1 MHALIAAEKL
11 FRGEPFFALVPESLE
26 HDIHPG
32 CMVLMSAKTGNGRVS
47 IGYILSLATLEG
59 EEEVSSV
66 ELLDLLYGG
75 EAVLS
80 PSLLRLT
87 AWMADYYF
95 TRRVDSLMAALPAA
109 VRTTVDDIVEMT
121 DFALKSDGQKVIN
134 TALRRSIMQV
144 MMVEKRLTVHQ
155 LQRRIG
161 KKQLYRTIAAL
172 ERGGDLKLSKK
183 FSSTKAKQKLAWCL
197 SPSLPENIDELL
209 KSSPKQLEAIRK
221 LAAIGESSAFAEA
234 IAVSRETL
242 NALEKKGFV
251 EKILKDTISHFTT
264 GFTEV
269 AQSPKT
275 PTASQQKALEQLI
288 GAFDKR
294 EYRTFLLHGVT
305 GSGKTLIY
313 IELLKKV
320 LAAGKTAIVLVPEIA
335 LTPQTAGRFREHFHE
350 EITIL
355 HSAMSNQEKYDAWH
369 SLRLGKTQ
377 LALGARSTIF
387 APLENLGAIIVD
399 EEHDSAYKQDRNP
412 RYNGR
417 DTAVMRAMFSQ
428 AICVLGSATPSFESY
443 NNSVTGKYTLI
454 NLPERVDGA
463 TMPKLTL
470 IWMKGSPKASSS
482 ISELLCRQIEIRL
495 EKDEQVILLQNRRG
509 FAGSL
514 FCLDCGHSP
523 LCCFCKIPRVYHS
536 TQKQLRCHYCGH
548 TKRFTE
554 SCLKCSSTN
563 LFYKSS
569 GTERIEEELKTL
581 FPDEKILRMDVDTT
595 TTKGSHGRIL
605 TEFHDRKARI
615 LLGTQMVAK
624 GLDFPAVTLVGVLM
638 ADIGL
643 NIPDFRASERTF
655 SLLTQVAGRAGRSV
669 LPGEVYFQVYNMEN
683 DVFPALLQGKESYE
697 KFFLQESAIRKELHY
712 PPASRLIKF
721 ECSAEDEKQAEA
733 AALSC
738 KNTLALQLPAEKGAI
753 LGPAPACIAKIR
765 GRYRYQVVV
774 KLLDGKL
781 SPLFV
786 KQMGDDIMARF
797 RSAGLSFTVDVDP
810 QNLM

>member
-1 MHALIAAEKL
+1 MYALIGTETL
-11 FRGEPFFALVPESLE
+11 FRGEPFIAMVPEILE
-26 HDIHPG
+26 HDIQTG
-32 CMVLMSAKTGNGRVS
+32 CMVLLSVKAGNGRIS
-47 IGYILSLATLEG
+47 IGYILSLMEQDHG
-59 EEEVSSV
+59 GVSNV

-75 EAVLS
+75 EPVLS
-80 PSLLRLT
+80 TSLLRLT
-87 AWMADYYF
+87 EWMADYYL
-95 TRRVDSLMAALPAA
+95 TRRVDTLTAALPSA
-109 VRTTVDDIVEMT
+109 VRTTVHDVVEIT
-121 DFALKSDGQKVIN
+121 DFTLKADHQKVIN

-144 MMVEKRLTVHQ
+144 MMVERRLTVHQ

-172 ERGGDLKLSKK
+172 ERGGEVRLTKK
-183 FSSTKAKQKLAWCL
+183 FSSTKARQKVAWCL
-197 SPSLPENIDELL
+197 SSSLPENIEEKL
-209 KSSPKQLEAIRK
+209 KNSPKQLEAIRK
-221 LAAIGESSAFAEA
+221 LADLDESGAFAET
-234 IAVSRETL
+234 IGSSRETL
-242 NALEKKGFV
+242 YALENKGFV
-251 EKILKDTISHFTT
+251 EKFLMDRTSHFTT
-264 GFTEV
+264 GFAEV

-275 PTASQQKALEQLI
+275 PTALQQRALELLI
-288 GAFDKR
+288 GAFEKG
-294 EYRTFLLHGVT
+294 EYSTFLLHGVT

-369 SLRLGKTQ
+369 SLRLGKSKI
-377 LALGARSTIF
+377 ALGARSTIF

-412 RYNGR
+412 RYHAR
-417 DTAVMRAMFSQ
+417 DAAVMRALFSK

-443 NNSVTGKYTLI
+443 NNAVTGKYTLVK
-454 NLPERVDGA
+454 LPERVDGA
-463 TMPKLTL
+463 KMPSLTL
-470 IWMKGSPKASSS
+470 VRMKESPKASSS
-482 ISELLCRQIEIRL
+482 ISELLCHQIELRL
-495 EKDEQVILLQNRRG
+495 KKNEQVILLQNRRG
-509 FAGSL
+509 FAGSI
-514 FCLDCGHSP
+514 FCLACGHIP
-523 LCCFCKIPRVYHS
+523 LCRFCNIPLVYHS

-548 TKRFTE
+548 ATRFTE
-554 SCLKCSSTN
+554 SCRKCSSTN

-581 FPDEKILRMDVDTT
+581 FPEEKILRMDVDTT
-595 TTKGSHGRIL
+595 ATKGSHGRIL
-605 TEFHDRKARI
+605 KEFHDRKARI

-655 SLLTQVAGRAGRSV
+655 SLLTQVAGRAGRSSI
-669 LPGEVYFQVYNMEN
+669 PGEVYFQVYNMEN

-697 KFFLQESAIRKELHY
+697 KFFLQETAIRRELLY

-721 ECSAEDEKQAEA
+721 ECSAEDEKQAETA
-733 AALSC
+733 AHSC
-738 KNTLALQLPAEKGAI
+738 KMTLAHHLPAEKGAI

-774 KLLDGKL
+774 KLFDGKL

-786 KQMGDDIMARF
+786 KQMSNDITARF
-797 RSAGLSFTVDVDP
+797 RSAGLAFTVDVDP

>member
-1 MHALIAAEKL
+1 MYALIGTETL
-11 FRGEPFFALVPESLE
+11 FRGEPFIAIVPEILE
-26 HDIHPG
+26 HDIRTG
-32 CMVLMSAKTGNGRVS
+32 CMVLLSVKAGNGRIS
-47 IGYILSLATLEG
+47 IGYILSLTNQNSG
-59 EEEVSSV
+59 EVSSV

-75 EAVLS
+75 EPVFS

-87 AWMADYYF
+87 EWMADYYL
-95 TRRVDSLMAALPAA
+95 TRRVDTLIAALPAA
-109 VRTTVDDIVEMT
+109 VRTTVHDVVEIT
-121 DFALKSDGQKVIN
+121 DFTLKSDGQKVIN

-144 MMVEKRLTVHQ
+144 MIVEKRLTVHQ

-172 ERGGDLKLSKK
+172 ERGGEVKLSKK
-183 FSSTKAKQKLAWCL
+183 FSSTKARQKLAWCL
-197 SPSLPENIDELL
+197 SNSLPENIDEIL

-221 LAAIGESSAFAEA
+221 LASLDESGAFAET
-234 IAVSRETL
+234 IGSSRETL
-242 NALEKKGFV
+242 KALEKKGFV
-251 EKILKDTISHFTT
+251 EKFLRDQTSHFTT
-264 GFTEV
+264 GFAEV

-275 PTASQQKALEQLI
+275 PTALQQKALEQLI
-288 GAFDKR
+288 GEFDKG
-294 EYRTFLLHGVT
+294 EYSTFLLHGVT

-369 SLRLGKTQ
+369 SLRLGKSKI
-377 LALGARSTIF
+377 ALGARSTIF

-412 RYNGR
+412 RYHAR
-417 DTAVMRAMFSQ
+417 DAAVMRAMFSK

-443 NNSVTGKYTLI
+443 NNAVTGKYTLVK
-454 NLPERVDGA
+454 LPDRVDGA
-463 TMPKLTL
+463 TMPSLTL
-470 IWMKGSPKASSS
+470 IRMKESPKASAS

-509 FAGSL
+509 FAGSI
-514 FCLDCGHSP
+514 FCLGCGHIP
-523 LCCFCKIPRVYHS
+523 LCRFCNIPLVYHS

-548 TKRFTE
+548 TTRFTE
-554 SCLKCSSTN
+554 SCMKCSSTN

-569 GTERIEEELKTL
+569 GTERIEDELKTL
-581 FPDEKILRMDVDTT
+581 FPEEKILRMDVDTT
-595 TTKGSHGRIL
+595 STKGSHGRIL
-605 TEFHDRKARI
+605 REFHDRKARI

-624 GLDFPAVTLVGVLM
+624 GLDFPSVTLVGVLM

-655 SLLTQVAGRAGRSV
+655 SLLTQVAGRAGRSSI
-669 LPGEVYFQVYNMEN
+669 PGEVYFQVYNMEN
-683 DVFPALLQGKESYE
+683 DVFPALLLGQESYE
-697 KFFLQESAIRKELHY
+697 KFFLQETAIRRELHY

-721 ECSAEDEKQAEA
+721 ECSAEDEKQAET

-738 KNTLALQLPAEKGAI
+738 KMTLAHHLPAEKGAI

-774 KLLDGKL
+774 KLFDGKL

-786 KQMGDDIMARF
+786 RQMSDDIMARF

>member
-1 MHALIAAEKL
+1 MYALIAAETV
-11 FRGEPFFALVPESLE
+11 FRGEPFFVLVPDTLE
-26 HDIHPG
+26 IDIRPG
-32 CMVLMSAKTGNGRVS
+32 CMVLMSAKTGTGRVS
-47 IGYILSLATLEG
+47 IGYILSLTNQHG
-59 EEEVSSV
+59 SEVSCM

-75 EAVLS
+75 EPVLNA
-80 PSLLRLT
+80 SLLRLT
-87 AWMADYYF
+87 EWMADYYL
-95 TRRVDSLMAALPAA
+95 TRRVDTLTAALPAA
-109 VRTTVDDIVEMT
+109 VRTTVHDVVEMT
-121 DFALKSDGQKVIN
+121 DFALKSDAQKVIN
-134 TALRRSIMQV
+134 TALRRTIMQV
-144 MMVEKRLTVHQ
+144 IMVEKRLTVNQ

-172 ERGGDLKLSKK
+172 ERGGELRLSKK
-183 FSSTKAKQKLAWCL
+183 FSSTKARQKLAYSL
-197 SPSLPENIDELL
+197 SRAIPENIEEML

-221 LAAIGESSAFAEA
+221 LASLGDGGAFAET
-234 IAVSRETL
+234 IGSSRETL

-251 EKILKDTISHFTT
+251 EKFLMERTSLFTT
-264 GFTEV
+264 GFAETP
-269 AQSPKT
+269 QSPKT
-275 PTASQQKALEQLI
+275 PTALQQRALEQLI
-288 GAFDKR
+288 AAFDKG
-294 EYRTFLLHGVT
+294 EYSTFLLHGVT

-313 IELLKKV
+313 IELLKRV

-335 LTPQTAGRFREHFHE
+335 LTPQTAARFREHFHE

-369 SLRLGKTQ
+369 NLRLGKTKI
-377 LALGARSTIF
+377 ALGARSTIF

-412 RYNGR
+412 RYHAR
-417 DTAVMRAMFSQ
+417 DTAIMRAMFSQ

-443 NNSVTGKYTLI
+443 NNAVTGKYTLV

-463 TMPKLTL
+463 TIPTLTL
-470 IWMKGSPKASSS
+470 IWMKGSPKASAS

-509 FAGSL
+509 FAGSIL
-514 FCLDCGHSP
+514 CLACGHIPFCRFCNIP
-523 LCCFCKIPRVYHS
+523 LVYHA

-548 TKRFTE
+548 TSRFTE
-554 SCLKCSSTN
+554 SCMKCSSTN

-569 GTERIEEELKTL
+569 GTERIEEELRTL
-581 FPDEKILRMDVDTT
+581 FPEEKILRMDVDTT
-595 TTKGSHGRIL
+595 FTKGSHGRIL
-605 TEFHDRKARI
+605 KEFHDRKARI

-643 NIPDFRASERTF
+643 NIPDFRASEKTF
-655 SLLTQVAGRAGRSV
+655 SLLTQVAGRAGRSSM
-669 LPGEVYFQVYNMEN
+669 PGEVYFQVYNMEN

-697 KFFLQESAIRKELHY
+697 KFFLQEMAIRKELRY

-721 ECSAEDEKQAEA
+721 ECSAGDEKQAES

-738 KNTLALQLPAEKGAI
+738 KNTLALQLPAEKGVI

-765 GRYRYQVVV
+765 GRYRYHVVV
-774 KLLDGKL
+774 KLFDGKL

-786 KQMGDDIMARF
+786 KQMSDDITSRF